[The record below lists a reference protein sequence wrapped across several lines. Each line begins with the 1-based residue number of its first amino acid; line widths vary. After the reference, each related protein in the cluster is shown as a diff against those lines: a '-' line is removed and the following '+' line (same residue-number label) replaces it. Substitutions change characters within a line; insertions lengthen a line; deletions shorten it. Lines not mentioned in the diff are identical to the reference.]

1 MFDRFYRTD
10 QSRARQ
16 TGGTGLGLA
25 IAKWI
30 VDRHG
35 GWFEVV
41 SREDVGTRIT
51 FVLPPGGDGM
61 SWWVYLLRCGDGTLY
76 TGITDDL
83 DRRLAAHNAGRG
95 AKYTRS
101 RRPVTLVWREEQPDK
116 SAALRRE
123 YAVKQL
129 TRAKKL
135 ALIEGGAA
143 CVDGVLRP
151 SLLMALKPRMSV
163 QLPMNLLICQNSK
176 VKVSLWKNTII
187 LVNGAAL
194 TRNILFSRLDLS
206 KDPAPS
212 EWKGGVSFLF
222 SSSASA

>member
-1 MFDRFYRTD
+1 
-10 QSRARQ
+10 
-16 TGGTGLGLA
+16 
-25 IAKWI
+25 
-30 VDRHG
+30 
-35 GWFEVV
+35 
-41 SREDVGTRIT
+41 
-51 FVLPPGGDGM
+51 M

-135 ALIEGGAA
+135 ALIEGGP

-163 QLPMNLLICQNSK
+163 QLPMNLLIYQNSK

-206 KDPAPS
+206 KDPGPFRMEGA
-212 EWKGGVSFLF
+212 GVLISI
-222 SSSASA
+222 